1 LCCVRKPQR
10 EGDAHA
16 GTPVVFQVQ
25 NRYNTYDYGG
35 AKYVVIS
42 TNSWVGGKNNFL
54 GICYIVVGGI
64 SLLISIAFFCIFYLG
79 FIKRRKFADLYELS
93 WNKKRT

>member
-1 LCCVRKPQR
+1 M
-10 EGDAHA
+10 
-16 GTPVVFQVQ
+16 
-25 NRYNTYDYGG
+25 
-35 AKYVVIS
+35 VIS

-54 GICYIVVGGI
+54 GILYIVVGGI

-79 FIKRRKFADLYELS
+79 VIKRRKFADLSELS

>member
-1 LCCVRKPQR
+1 MSSALSLLL
-10 EGDAHA
+10 A
-16 GTPVVFQVQ
+16 GTVVGLEVQ

-35 AKYVVIS
+35 SKYVVLS

-54 GICYIVVGGI
+54 GILYLVVGGI
-64 SLLISIAFFCIFYLG
+64 SLLISIAFFCVFYLG
-79 FIKRRKFADLYELS
+79 FVKRRKFADLSELS